1 MERLHLK
8 PLANE
13 ITYKTDSP
21 EIQAL
26 CEADARLA
34 LVIKHYG
41 DLSYTPHPDP
51 FTHTVE
57 NIIGQMLSNKAADAI
72 ATRLYKLCGG
82 ELTPASI
89 LRLDIPSLRGIGL
102 SGQKSE
108 YIMLMAELLQN
119 KPDFFDTLV
128 HLPDIE
134 IIKKLTALRG
144 IGPWSAKMYLI
155 FVLNRLDVLPYEDG
169 AFLQSYKWLN
179 ETDNIKSSSIIERCE
194 MWKPYSS
201 LAARYLYR
209 ALDSGMTRDE
219 NLQTELNKYPH

>member
-1 MERLHLK
+1 MERLYLK
-8 PLANE
+8 PLTDE
-13 ITYKTDSP
+13 ITYKIDSP

-41 DLSYTPHPDP
+41 DLSDTPHSSP
-51 FTHTVE
+51 FAHTVE

-102 SGQKSE
+102 SRQKAE
-108 YIMLMAELLQN
+108 YIMLMAELLHD

-134 IIKKLTALRG
+134 VIKKLTALRG

-169 AFLQSYKWLN
+169 AFLQAYKWLY
-179 ETDNIKSSSIIERCE
+179 ETDKVKPSSIIGRCE

-209 ALDSGMTRDE
+209 ALDSGMTRNTDLRAALDE
-219 NLQTELNKYPH
+219 LP

>member
-1 MERLHLK
+1 MK
-8 PLANE
+8 PSTNE
-13 ITYKTDSP
+13 ITYKTDSL

-26 CEADARLA
+26 CKADARLA

-51 FTHTVE
+51 FAHTVE

-82 ELTPASI
+82 ELTLASI
-89 LRLDIPSLRGIGL
+89 LRLDIPSLRSIGI
-102 SGQKSE
+102 SGQKAE
-108 YIMLMAELLQN
+108 YIMLMAELLHD

-134 IIKKLTALRG
+134 VIKKLTALRG

-169 AFLQSYKWLN
+169 AFLQSYKWLY
-179 ETDNIKSSSIIERCE
+179 ETDNVKSPSIIERCE

-209 ALDSGMTRDE
+209 ALDSGMTRNTDLRIALDE
-219 NLQTELNKYPH
+219 LS

>member
-1 MERLHLK
+1 MKQLTD
-8 PLANE
+8 E

-51 FTHTVE
+51 FAHTVE

-82 ELTPASI
+82 ELTPSSI
-89 LRLDIPSLRGIGL
+89 LRLDIPSLRNIGL
-102 SGQKSE
+102 SGQKAE
-108 YIMLMAELLQN
+108 YIMLMAEVLQD
-119 KPDFFDTLV
+119 KPDFFDTLIC
-128 HLPDIE
+128 LPDIE

-169 AFLQSYKWLN
+169 AFLQSYKWLY

-194 MWKPYSS
+194 IWKPYSS

-209 ALDSGMTRDE
+209 VLDLGMTRDE
-219 NLQTELNKYPH
+219 NLQMELNKYPR

>member
-1 MERLHLK
+1 MERLYLK
-8 PLANE
+8 PLTDE

-26 CEADARLA
+26 CEADARLT

-41 DLSYTPHPDP
+41 DLSYTPHSDP
-51 FTHTVE
+51 FAHTVE

-82 ELTPASI
+82 ELKPVSI

-108 YIMLMAELLQN
+108 YIMLMAELLN
-119 KPDFFDTLV
+119 DNPNFFDTLV

-134 IIKKLTALRG
+134 VIKKLTALRG

-169 AFLQSYKWLN
+169 AFLQAYKWLY
-179 ETDNIKSSSIIERCE
+179 ETDNVKPPSIIERCR

-209 ALDSGMTRDE
+209 ALDSGLTRDA
-219 NLQTELNKYPH
+219 NLRIDLGRLS

>member
-1 MERLHLK
+1 MGRLYLK
-8 PLANE
+8 PSTNE
-13 ITYKTDSP
+13 ITYKTDSL

-26 CEADARLA
+26 CKADARLA

-51 FTHTVE
+51 FAHTVE

-82 ELTPASI
+82 ELTLASI
-89 LRLDIPSLRGIGL
+89 LRLDIPSLRSIGI
-102 SGQKSE
+102 SGQKAE
-108 YIMLMAELLQN
+108 YIMLMAELLHD

-134 IIKKLTALRG
+134 VIKKLTALRG

-169 AFLQSYKWLN
+169 AFLQSYKWLY
-179 ETDNIKSSSIIERCE
+179 ETDNVKSPSIIERCE

-209 ALDSGMTRDE
+209 ALDSGMTRNTDLRIALDE
-219 NLQTELNKYPH
+219 LS